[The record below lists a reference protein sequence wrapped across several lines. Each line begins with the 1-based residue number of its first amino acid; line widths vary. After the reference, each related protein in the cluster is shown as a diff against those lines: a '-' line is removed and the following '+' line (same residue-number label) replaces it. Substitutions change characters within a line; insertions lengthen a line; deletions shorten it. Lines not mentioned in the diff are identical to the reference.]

1 MNFSSVAPAN
11 FEGLLEVS
19 RKICR
24 MRMAEKAL
32 SDKAKIPLGFLV
44 SLCETATSQIED
56 LRRGTAAAELI
67 SGSQGKSGKQMGKR
81 DWK

>member
-1 MNFSSVAPAN
+1 
-11 FEGLLEVS
+11 
-19 RKICR
+19 
-24 MRMAEKAL
+24 MAEKAL

-67 SGSQGKSGKQMGKR
+67 SGSQGICRQQTAEIHPSMPASIVRHFPRELSRRVTGAVAL
-81 DWK
+81 